1 MMSIV
6 KFKNSFTMPMSDP
19 CTKAEAINYIKERVD
34 RIDSKVDSLLEFK
47 WKVVG
52 ISIAVGT
59 VVGVAIKIV
68 SAI

>member
-6 KFKNSFTMPMSDP
+6 KSRNSFTMPMSDP

-47 WKVVG
+47 WRLSGAAIIIGALVG
-52 ISIAVGT
+52 LLARVIFKA
-59 VVGVAIKIV
+59 
-68 SAI
+68 